1 MSTRAVLLEVRREA
15 LDAGF
20 YAAGESLAVDFV
32 DTIKLKKT
40 PTVDLLEGRY
50 ESFWRSHRA
59 LLLGVQSDP
68 PRESALALRAVVRS
82 LFESAID
89 GAPLDAAMVQA
100 LNEAAG
106 SSFTYSHMGQNTEGL
121 FFVAKAV
128 GEGDPALAAVARSA
142 ISSLAQH
149 NELRRCNSPR
159 CSMLYVSRSAA
170 RLWCSNSCGNRMRVA
185 RSLRGDPNLV

>member
-1 MSTRAVLLEVRREA
+1 MSTRTVLLAVRREA

-32 DTIKLKKT
+32 DTIKLKKS
-40 PTVDLLEGRY
+40 PTVDLLDGRY
-50 ESFWRSHRA
+50 ELFWQSHEA
-59 LLLGVQSDP
+59 LLPGVQSYP
-68 PRESALALRAVVRS
+68 PRASALALRAVVRS

-89 GAPLDAAMVQA
+89 GAPLDAAMVRV

-106 SSFTYSHMGQNTEGL
+106 SSFTYSHIEQTTKGL
-121 FFVAKAV
+121 FFVTKAV

-149 NELRRCNSPR
+149 DELRRCSSPR
-159 CSMLYVSRSAA
+159 CSMLYISRSAA
-170 RLWCSNSCGNRMRVA
+170 RLWC
-185 RSLRGDPNLV
+185 